1 MQPVHILFGTESGNA
16 QSLAK
21 RAGDALKSRQ
31 IAAKVVDM
39 ADFAASTLPE
49 LECALVITS
58 TYGNGD
64 PPSNA
69 EALHAFVMK
78 KCPPTPGLSFSVCA
92 LGDTTYDRFAQCG
105 RDFDARLAQLGAT
118 RLAPR
123 VDCDVDYDPPFERW
137 LSDVL
142 VALAPRAGAPV
153 TPEAAAPAAPN
164 GAPVAPTVV
173 AAAATT
179 PATHDAPGTRR
190 NPVRARVLANT
201 RLGGSGSGPT
211 AKEIRHVV
219 LDATALPSGYEPG
232 DSIGIHPE
240 NDPALVDA
248 VLAAARLTGDERVEV
263 GGASRPL
270 RDALTRH
277 LEIQAP
283 DARLVD
289 RLRGTSDAQARKT
302 ALESNHVVDLL
313 RSYTG
318 ALSANDLTDLLRPL
332 APRLYS
338 IASSPRVHAGE
349 VHLCV
354 DVLRY
359 ELAGTPRTGVASS
372 QLADRA
378 DSGAELSIHLHP
390 TPSFRLAPRDRDV
403 VMIGPGTGVAPFRA
417 FLEERAREPGKGRS
431 WLFFGARHRATEFLY
446 QADLERWAAS
456 GVLTRLDLAFSR
468 DQADKVYV
476 QHKLLA
482 ARSELA
488 TWIEGGATIYVC
500 GDAHAMA
507 PDVHRALAF
516 ILSDGRDGNAVL
528 AELERQGRYVR
539 DVY

>member
-1 MQPVHILFGTESGNA
+1 V
-16 QSLAK
+16 
-21 RAGDALKSRQ
+21 
-31 IAAKVVDM
+31 
-39 ADFAASTLPE
+39 
-49 LECALVITS
+49 
-58 TYGNGD
+58 
-64 PPSNA
+64 
-69 EALHAFVMK
+69 
-78 KCPPTPGLSFSVCA
+78 
-92 LGDTTYDRFAQCG
+92 
-105 RDFDARLAQLGAT
+105 
-118 RLAPR
+118 PR

-137 LSDVL
+137 LADVL
-142 VALAPRAGAPV
+142 VALAPRAGSTAAPESTPKTVAAV
-153 TPEAAAPAAPN
+153 TP
-164 GAPVAPTVV
+164 V
-173 AAAATT
+173 AAQPIAEQ
-179 PATHDAPGTRR
+179 PASPAPIAHDAPGTRR

-201 RLGGSGSGPT
+201 RLGGSGSGPL

-240 NDPALVDA
+240 NDPTLVDA
-248 VLAAARLTGDERVEV
+248 ILAAARLSGGERVEV

-270 RDALTRH
+270 RDALARH
-277 LEIQAP
+277 LEIQSP

-289 RLRGTSDAQARKT
+289 RLCGTTDAYARKA
-302 ALESNHVVDLL
+302 ALETSHVIDLL
-313 RSYTG
+313 RSSTST
-318 ALSANDLTDLLRPL
+318 LSADDLADLLRPL

-338 IASSPRVHAGE
+338 IASSPRVHPGE

-359 ELAGTPRTGVASS
+359 ELAGIPRTGVTSS
-372 QLADRA
+372 HLAGRA
-378 DSGAELSIHLHP
+378 EPGAEVSIHLHP
-390 TPSFRLAPRDRDV
+390 TPSFRLAPRDRDI

-417 FLEERAREPGKGRS
+417 FLEERAREPGTGRS
-431 WLFFGARHRATEFLY
+431 WLFFGARHRATDFLY
-446 QADLERWAAS
+446 QAELERWAAS

-482 ARSELA
+482 ARGELA
-488 TWIEGGATIYVC
+488 AWIEGGATIYVC